1 MTFIPECACLI
12 SSASCPAGMSF
23 VRNPRTFA
31 ASDLARD
38 SSCSNAVSMT
48 MAMRGYSWERI
59 FAVEIP
65 SRMGI
70 STSISAT
77 SGCARE
83 IAVSASV
90 PFAAVAT
97 TLIPS

>member
-1 MTFIPECACLI
+1 
-12 SSASCPAGMSF
+12 MSF
-23 VRNPRTFA
+23 VRNPRAFA

-83 IAVSASV
+83 IAVSASD

-97 TLIPS
+97 TLMPS